1 VSYKQTKGKDM
12 GMMKE
17 VRSEIEDMLSNG
29 FYTYESIAVHL
40 FAQYRIDND
49 YAMELIEAVIDQW
62 DAEEMQMEINFESKA
77 NV

>member
-1 VSYKQTKGKDM
+1 M

-29 FYTYESIAVHL
+29 FYTYEAIAVHL
-40 FAQYRIDND
+40 FAQYRIDHD
-49 YAMELIEAVIDQW
+49 YAMELIESVIDQW
-62 DAEEMQMEINFESKA
+62 DAEEIQMEINFESKA

>member
-1 VSYKQTKGKDM
+1 MGK
-12 GMMKE
+12 MKE
-17 VRSEIEDMLSNG
+17 VRSVIEDMLSNG

>member
-1 VSYKQTKGKDM
+1 M

-17 VRSEIEDMLSNG
+17 VRSVIEDMLSNG
-29 FYTYESIAVHL
+29 FYTYEAIAVHL
-40 FAQYRIDND
+40 FAQYRIDHD

>member
-1 VSYKQTKGKDM
+1 MGK
-12 GMMKE
+12 MKE
-17 VRSEIEDMLSNG
+17 VRSVIEDMLSNG

-40 FAQYRIDND
+40 FAQYRIDHD

-62 DAEEMQMEINFESKA
+62 DAEEMQMEIDFESKA

>member
-1 VSYKQTKGKDM
+1 M
-12 GMMKE
+12 GMMKD

-29 FYTYESIAVHL
+29 FYTYEAIAVHL

>member
-1 VSYKQTKGKDM
+1 
-12 GMMKE
+12 MKE
-17 VRSEIEDMLSNG
+17 VRSVIEDMLSNG

-62 DAEEMQMEINFESKA
+62 DAEEMQMEINFESKTNA
-77 NV
+77 

>member
-1 VSYKQTKGKDM
+1 M

-17 VRSEIEDMLSNG
+17 VQSVIEDMLSNG
-29 FYTYESIAVHL
+29 FYTYEAIAVHL

-49 YAMELIEAVIDQW
+49 YAMELIETVIDTW
-62 DAEEMQMEINFESKA
+62 DADERQAEIDFESKA

>member
-1 VSYKQTKGKDM
+1 MGK
-12 GMMKE
+12 MKE
-17 VRSEIEDMLSNG
+17 VRSVIEDMLSNG

-77 NV
+77 NA